1 MYKRCRGGQ
10 SLATICSTDL
20 SRKAEAMTECKQASV
35 LSQLIA
41 KGLVLAVLTAMIA
54 LAGNPVV
61 SAKLMRVKGG
71 ITAVFGR

>member
-1 MYKRCRGGQ
+1 
-10 SLATICSTDL
+10 
-20 SRKAEAMTECKQASV
+20 MTECKQASV